1 MARPVPYEEDVYLW
15 SRDQAAALRRLAES
29 RRDLP
34 NDLDLPNVIEEI
46 ETVGRSELAAVRSH
60 LARMLEQ
67 LMKAASSPAEDPV
80 RHWLAEAVT
89 HRGDARRHFTP
100 GMRKD
105 IDLQALW
112 EDALAETRA
121 RLRLYG
127 EEPGPLPEACPFALD
142 ELLDRD
148 ADVAAL
154 LARLRA

>member
-15 SRDQAAALRRLAES
+15 SRDQAAALRRLAE
-29 RRDLP
+29 RGQDLP
-34 NDLDLPNVIEEI
+34 GDLDLPNVIEEI

-60 LARMLEQ
+60 LARMLEH
-67 LMKAASSPAEDPV
+67 LMKAAASPAEDPL
-80 RHWLAEAVT
+80 RWLSEAVT
-89 HRGDARRHFTP
+89 QQADALRRFTP
-100 GMRKD
+100 GMRKA
-105 IDLQALW
+105 IDPQALW

-142 ELLDRD
+142 DLLDRD

-154 LARLRA
+154 LARLRP